1 MAHPTQRAPVP
12 SDVEPTASYR
22 AHLKTMNARLEAALD
37 GTGFDGLVILAG
49 DLQTPPRDDIPY
61 AFRVEPHF
69 AAWLPLNRVP
79 GAALVLAPGRKPVL
93 LYPQPDDYWH
103 SPPRDPKGFW
113 VEDFDIRTIKTTAV
127 ESGNLTK
134 LRAGFA
140 LIGNAG
146 GAALPARF
154 DERVLK
160 RLDYDRAYKTD
171 YEVACMCAANRIAAR
186 GHTRVSRAFAIG
198 LSEFELNG
206 LYCAATRQRDAE
218 LPYANI
224 VALNEHA
231 AVLHYQHLDRA
242 PPSVRRSLLIDAGAE
257 FSGYAADVTRTW
269 TSIQSPLA
277 PLIDSM
283 EQLQQTLCAEALRG
297 VDFVALNERAH
308 ELLADVLA
316 AHDVVTCPAAEAH
329 TSGLTRAFLPH
340 GLGHLIGLQVHDA
353 GGRQVSSDGE
363 VKGPPTEHAYLRLT
377 RVLENGFVV
386 TIEPGLY
393 FIPSLLERL
402 TPELR
407 AKVNWRT
414 VEALLPY
421 GGIRIEDDVLVQ
433 ETTPRNLTREAFA
446 ACNTE

>member
-22 AHLKTMNARLEAALD
+22 AHLKTMNARLEAALAGAGCD
-37 GTGFDGLVILAG
+37 ALVILAG

-61 AFRVEPHF
+61 AFRVEPHV
-69 AAWLPLNRVP
+69 APGLPLNRVP

-171 YEVACMCAANRIAAR
+171 YEVACICAANRIAAR
-186 GHTRVSRAFAIG
+186 GHNRVSRALAIG

-206 LYCAATRQRDAE
+206 LYCAAT
-218 LPYANI
+218 
-224 VALNEHA
+224 
-231 AVLHYQHLDRA
+231 
-242 PPSVRRSLLIDAGAE
+242 
-257 FSGYAADVTRTW
+257 
-269 TSIQSPLA
+269 
-277 PLIDSM
+277 
-283 EQLQQTLCAEALRG
+283 
-297 VDFVALNERAH
+297 
-308 ELLADVLA
+308 
-316 AHDVVTCPAAEAH
+316 
-329 TSGLTRAFLPH
+329 
-340 GLGHLIGLQVHDA
+340 
-353 GGRQVSSDGE
+353 
-363 VKGPPTEHAYLRLT
+363 
-377 RVLENGFVV
+377 
-386 TIEPGLY
+386 
-393 FIPSLLERL
+393 
-402 TPELR
+402 
-407 AKVNWRT
+407 
-414 VEALLPY
+414 
-421 GGIRIEDDVLVQ
+421 
-433 ETTPRNLTREAFA
+433 
-446 ACNTE
+446 